1 MRLTSLLGL
10 FWNSWSVVTGNFLV
24 SFRASSQALR
34 RDTALMIVSCLQPTS
49 RPRHFVNSI
58 EGRTTTLRTDHRP
71 SLFMFFQKVEKLIA
85 RQARHVAF
93 LSQLIHDVEHVS
105 GKSNVVPDA
114 LSRLELAT
122 LAI

>member
-1 MRLTSLLGL
+1 
-10 FWNSWSVVTGNFLV
+10 
-24 SFRASSQALR
+24 
-34 RDTALMIVSCLQPTS
+34 
-49 RPRHFVNSI
+49 
-58 EGRTTTLRTDHRP
+58 
-71 SLFMFFQKVEKLIA
+71 MFFQKVEKLIA